1 MIFALIDNAEFW
13 KTLSALFWPATVI
26 VIFLSAKG
34 YIFKFLDRD
43 GLTIKVAGMEISV
56 ADATKNIGTEV
67 ADLQKKLS
75 ELEATVKAQNS
86 DFGPDKIFAESASDN
101 SNDGATQIKPTT
113 LLWVDDYPINN
124 AFLVDRFRN
133 DGINVILSLSTK
145 DALKTL
151 GYGGIDIIITDLG
164 RKEEGF
170 ENPFAGSDLIKAIR
184 SKNQTVP
191 IMVFAG
197 KRGLENRDRLLQE
210 GADAVTASGV
220 EVQTFVN
227 RHKGRS
233 IPTASPASAPF
244 RPARP

>member
-1 MIFALIDNAEFW
+1 MIFALIDNVEFW
-13 KTLSALFWPATVI
+13 RTLSALFWPATVI
-26 VIFLSAKG
+26 VIFLSAKS
-34 YIFKFLDRD
+34 YIFRFLDRD

-75 ELEATVKAQNS
+75 ELEATVKETNS
-86 DFGPDKIFAESASDN
+86 DSRPEKTLTESN
-101 SNDGATQIKPTT
+101 SGGENVEIQNKPTT

-133 DGINVILSLSTK
+133 DGINVVLSLSTK

-184 SKNQTVP
+184 SRNQKVP

-197 KRGLENRDRLLQE
+197 QRGLENKDRLLQE

-233 IPTASPASAPF
+233 IPTASPASAPS